1 MFNVHIMAAAGFFSV
16 LTNLLTPRGS
26 SLLFRFHT
34 VSKAAVSY
42 SITVTVVYFSIIC
55 FIMCILHLYYNVQSL
70 FSNLQAIDARV

>member
-1 MFNVHIMAAAGFFSV
+1 MFIVHVMAVTGFFSA

-42 SITVTVVYFSIIC
+42 SITVTVAYCSIIC
-55 FIMCILHLYYNVQSL
+55 FIMCISHLYYNVQSL
-70 FSNLQAIDARV
+70 FSNLQAVDARV